1 MLHIPLLVMDRRNK
15 TEFAIYISLMWS
27 LFPRN
32 LTNQN
37 LCIFT
42 AAGIVPCGGRKTSP
56 HTSSQCRLYFLV
68 LWDHSAHFSH
78 LKIEFRLS
86 RCCAFHYWSINRV
99 CYFHFFHVVLVS
111 K

>member
-1 MLHIPLLVMDRRNK
+1 MLHIPLLVMNRRNK

-42 AAGIVPCGGRKTSP
+42 AAGIVPCGDRKTSP

-78 LKIEFRLS
+78 YPLAQQSCGGDIGS
-86 RCCAFHYWSINRV
+86 VQYV
-99 CYFHFFHVVLVS
+99 CM
-111 K
+111 